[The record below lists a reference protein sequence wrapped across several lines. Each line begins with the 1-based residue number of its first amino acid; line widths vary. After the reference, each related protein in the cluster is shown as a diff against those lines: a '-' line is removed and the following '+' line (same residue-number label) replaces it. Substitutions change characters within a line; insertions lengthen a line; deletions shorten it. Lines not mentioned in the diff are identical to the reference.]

1 MKKLIYTTIVLL
13 CFQLSLAASN
23 DEVYKGLSNFTK
35 VLDLIE
41 NNYVDE
47 VESKKLTEHAI
58 NGMLSTLDPYSVYLS
73 PENFNELEVDTYGEF
88 GGLGIEVTNKY
99 GQLTV
104 ISPIEDTPA
113 SRAGIKAGDVI
124 LAINGKKVGGIS
136 SVEAIRQLRGPVGSE
151 VILSLRSKDEKEA
164 RDITLRREIVRIK
177 SVRDELINGNIAY
190 IKVLQFQ
197 KNSRDDFLRSYKKL
211 NKQSGNKLNGLI
223 IDLRNNP
230 GGLLNQAVTMADDF
244 IDEGLIVSIKGR
256 NYEQSKEY
264 FANNNYNINSKYT
277 VVLVN
282 EGSASAA
289 EVLAGA
295 LKDTNSATIVGSN
308 TFGKGSVQA
317 IIKLDDGSGIKL
329 TTARFFTPKG
339 SAINK
344 VGVVP
349 DIIIKNDNKNNK
361 DSQLDRAIELI
372 NNN

>member
-1 MKKLIYTTIVLL
+1 MKKITYTTLILL
-13 CFQLSLAASN
+13 CFQLPLFASN

-47 VESKKLTEHAI
+47 VESKKLTEQAI
-58 NGMLSTLDPYSVYLS
+58 NGMLRTLDPYSVYLS

-88 GGLGIEVTNKY
+88 GGLGIEVTNKN
-99 GQLTV
+99 GLLTI

-113 SRAGIKAGDVI
+113 SRVGIKPGDVI
-124 LAINGKKVGGIS
+124 LAINGKSVRGIS
-136 SVEAIRQLRGPVGSE
+136 SVEAIRQLRGPVGSK
-151 VILSLRSKDEKEA
+151 VLLSIRSKGMKES

-177 SVRDELINGNIAY
+177 SVRSEMLDGNIAY

-197 KNSRDDFLRSYKKL
+197 NNSRDDFLNSYNKL
-211 NKQSGNKLNGLI
+211 NKQSGNNLNGLI

-230 GGLLNQAVTMADDF
+230 GGLLDQAVSMADDF
-244 IDEGLIVSIKGR
+244 IDEGVIVSIRGR
-256 NYEQSKEY
+256 SIEQSKEY
-264 FANNNYNINSKYT
+264 FANNNYNIDSKYT
-277 VVLVN
+277 IVLVN
-282 EGSASAA
+282 EGSASAS

-295 LKDTNSATIVGSN
+295 LKDTGNATIVGSN

-317 IIKLDDGSGIKL
+317 IIKLEDGSGVKL

-344 VGVVP
+344 IGVMP
-349 DIIIKNDNKNNK
+349 DIIIKNENK
-361 DSQLDRAIELI
+361 DQDVQLNRAIELI
-372 NNN
+372 NKN